1 MAQPANTVAALNLS
15 TPFSV
20 AGSPAAVY
28 SFHQR
33 MIETCWPKVATMQNR
48 PAAANR
54 IEKTPN
60 ASVSSTRAASMISVK
75 FATMIEHLM
84 MKTPAMPRTAGF
96 FASPVS
102 RPWSP
107 DARAARLFSSDI
119 RNVFPEEILHR
130 LGAVID
136 LRHDI
141 SWHGEGFRV
150 VAELRFLDAELRFV
164 AGVPEPHVESAE
176 TLGESALDHLV
187 DEL

>member
-1 MAQPANTVAALNLS
+1 MAQPASTVAALNLS

-20 AGSPAAVY
+20 AGSSAAVY

-84 MKTPAMPRTAGF
+84 MNTLAMPRMDGF
-96 FASPVS
+96 LREPRQLSRQSGASGS
-102 RPWSP
+102 RGCSHRTFGTYFLRKFFTGL
-107 DARAARLFSSDI
+107 AR
-119 RNVFPEEILHR
+119 
-130 LGAVID
+130 
-136 LRHDI
+136 
-141 SWHGEGFRV
+141 
-150 VAELRFLDAELRFV
+150 
-164 AGVPEPHVESAE
+164 
-176 TLGESALDHLV
+176 
-187 DEL
+187 